1 MIKISY
7 TKYSFTIPVCPSEQ
21 IYEVWR
27 KTFPLV
33 PNLDIEPKY
42 KTFIQL
48 NPAVKVASKIIGISI
63 LALSMIYLILMKL
76 FSLIKPGGF
85 IDIIYAFLFVV
96 FLFVITYLI
105 ISTLS
110 SYNSYRSFRSDSKRH
125 YAQLKELIIKSY
137 NYSDF
142 QLNYN
147 AQFRNKQNVN
157 TSAYDKLNQKLNKL
171 FDY

>member
-7 TKYSFTIPVCPSEQ
+7 TKYTFYIPLCPSEN
-21 IYEVWR
+21 IYEVWK

-48 NPAVKVASKIIGISI
+48 NPAIKVGSKIIGISI
-63 LALSMIYLILMKL
+63 LMLSMIYLILMEL
-76 FSLIKPGGF
+76 FSLIKPGGVF
-85 IDIIYAFLFVV
+85 DMIYAFLLVV

-105 ISTLS
+105 ISTIS
-110 SYNSYRSFRSDSKRH
+110 SYNSYRTFRSDSKRH
-125 YAQLKELIIKSY
+125 YAKLKELIKKSN

-147 AQFRNKQNVN
+147 AQFQIKQNVN
-157 TSAYDKLNQKLNKL
+157 PTEYDKLNHKLNKL